1 MWKPNFCDA
10 RLTPGLESV
19 DPCGPLGH
27 LSGDL
32 SSQVREKGHLDT
44 GAGINV
50 QSCQKT
56 KGNISKGGFLL
67 LQTFRIN
74 HSTPH
79 ATLFCKWS
87 SWSPITE
94 VLKRGFAGRGQ
105 TRSHTCP
112 ISKTSASSDFQKT
125 VQSSWDR
132 SLQINKSL
140 YDIPYKSELCSQLI
154 YIVSNL
160 KHLLSSD
167 FPKTV
172 QSWDKS

>member
-94 VLKRGFAGRGQ
+94 VLKRGFAGRGRQ
-105 TRSHTCP
+105 GATPAQYPKHRLP
-112 ISKTSASSDFQKT
+112 QISRKLYSLLETEVYRLIKVCMTSPT
-125 VQSSWDR
+125 
-132 SLQINKSL
+132 SLNFVHS
-140 YDIPYKSELCSQLI
+140 
-154 YIVSNL
+154 
-160 KHLLSSD
+160 
-167 FPKTV
+167 
-172 QSWDKS
+172 